1 MFGILA
7 MNMGDEDAVVVLDF
21 IVKTIVKVCYPP
33 FTTLHWPPD
42 SWYSW

>member
-7 MNMGDEDAVVVLDF
+7 MNVGDKDAVAVLDF

-33 FTTLHWPPD
+33 SGSPKPVEG
-42 SWYSW
+42 